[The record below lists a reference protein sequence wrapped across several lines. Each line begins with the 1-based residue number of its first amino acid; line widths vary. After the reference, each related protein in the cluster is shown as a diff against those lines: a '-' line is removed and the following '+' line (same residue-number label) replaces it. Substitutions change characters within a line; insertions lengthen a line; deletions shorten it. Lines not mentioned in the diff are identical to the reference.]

1 VFGWPDPNTGFDQS
15 EHALYTCYFI
25 IHYLVLNSNWCEF
38 QHELIENLI
47 AKAWRCTARWLHA
60 WRLKEA
66 LHSSN
71 HHKTTNKWTNPR
83 SYQFVW
89 PDVPSCPRHHAPV
102 RMQCSCCICSIIIH
116 IANIVE
122 KIHRL
127 SHFLKKCIEYLII
140 SCSGSNG
147 ERGECPR
154 TPLIRI
160 VLEDGITRGH
170 NSKFALSPQMSLG
183 SEQCMLIL
191 GSLNI
196 NCSQSCCYTLL

>member
-1 VFGWPDPNTGFDQS
+1 MFGWPDPNTGFNQS
-15 EHALYTCYFI
+15 EYALYTCYFI
-25 IHYLVLNSNWCEF
+25 IHYLVLDSNWCEF

-71 HHKTTNKWTNPR
+71 HHKTTNKWTNPH

-102 RMQCSCCICSIIIH
+102 RMQCSCCICSVIIH
-116 IANIVE
+116 IANIVK

-147 ERGECPR
+147 VRFQNFPGRMPQDPFNPHSVRRWNHKGPQLKVCPEPPNVPGR
-154 TPLIRI
+154 LW
-160 VLEDGITRGH
+160 VLSSVCWFWVFEYQ
-170 NSKFALSPQMSLG
+170 L
-183 SEQCMLIL
+183 
-191 GSLNI
+191 
-196 NCSQSCCYTLL
+196 